1 MRPLTQNNATPQQPS
16 PADATTDMLRSVLD
30 AVSDRVVVLDA
41 QGIIQMVNAAWR
53 QAALANSPR
62 PGQRT
67 PHTDVGTDYL
77 GIAARGTKP
86 CDPPKPDHSAVD
98 GIRAVL
104 CGQRDSFNLQYPCHT
119 PDQQRWFN
127 MRVTP
132 ILWAGQRG
140 AVVAHSDITPQ
151 TLVKEALR
159 LGELRFRTLF
169 DSLPHVSVQGY
180 GPDGTTRYWN
190 AASEKLYGFTAQEA
204 IGRNLLDLII
214 PPEMK
219 PEVQQ
224 AIVQMA
230 QTGQPTP
237 TAELTLQRKD
247 GTRVPVLSS
256 HALVQTPGGS
266 TELFCVDI
274 DLSARKQAEDALRE
288 SEQRFRSIANATPV
302 MIWLAGTDTLCYW
315 FNAGWLAFTG
325 RTLAQE
331 QGNGWAEGVHPD
343 DLQRCVSF
351 YLRHFEQ
358 RLPFQMEYRLM
369 HHSGQYRW
377 IHDSG
382 VPRFDAEGIFLG
394 YIGSCVDAHE
404 VHTVKDQL
412 AAMAEAVPG
421 VVYQFVT
428 QPDKPGHFRY
438 LSKGIESLYG
448 VNAEAA
454 YQDRQLLLQCIA
466 DDDARAEHLASI
478 DQATRDLAPWQHEYR
493 IKTPQGV
500 LKWLHSQATPHL
512 QQDGSVVWS
521 GLVTDI
527 SAHKELE
534 ARLRQGA
541 SVFANVQEA
550 IVITDAKRHIIDVN
564 AAFTRTTGYS
574 RADVLGQNPRFLK
587 SDHHTHEFYQAM
599 WQDIATQG
607 FWIGEVFNKTRAGEV
622 YAVIL
627 NISVVKNEQGL
638 ITHYVGVATDINQLK
653 AQQEL
658 LERVAHYD
666 ALTQLPNR
674 VLLSDRLRQA
684 IAQARR
690 NQTKLAVCY
699 LDLDGFKH
707 INDTQGH
714 DAGDAVLKT
723 VAQRMNEVLRAS
735 DTAARIGGD
744 EFVVLLSDLDASDT
758 GETMLERLLQAI
770 GEPLNVNGLPA
781 SVGASIGVSIYPD
794 NALEADTLLRQADI
808 AMYEAKD
815 SGKNCYRFSRL
826 RAEPA
831 DPR

>member
-1 MRPLTQNNATPQQPS
+1 MSTPADINAAPQQPS
-16 PADATTDMLRSVLD
+16 PADAATNLLRSVLD

-41 QGIIQMVNAAWR
+41 QGTIQMVNAAWR
-53 QAALANSPR
+53 QAAQDNSPL
-62 PGQRT
+62 PGQLT
-67 PHTDVGTDYL
+67 PHTDIGADYL
-77 GIAARGTKP
+77 AMAAQDMNFA
-86 CDPPKPDHSAVD
+86 DPMKTGRSAVD

-104 CGQRDSFNLQYPCHT
+104 SGQRDRFDLHDPCHA
-119 PDQQRWFN
+119 PDQQHGFN

-132 ILWAGQRG
+132 VMWAGQRG
-140 AVVAHSDITPQ
+140 ALVAHSNITPQ
-151 TLVKEALR
+151 ELAKEALPR
-159 LGELRFRTLF
+159 GELRFRTLF
-169 DSLPHVSVQGY
+169 DSLPHVSIQGY

-204 IGRNLLDLII
+204 VGTNLLDLII
-214 PPEMK
+214 PPELK
-219 PEVQQ
+219 SGVQQ
-224 AIVQMA
+224 AIIEMA
-230 QTGQPTP
+230 QTGQPIP
-237 TAELTLQRKD
+237 TAELNLQRKD
-247 GTRVPVLSS
+247 GSRVPVLSS
-256 HALVQTPGGS
+256 HALIHIQGQAA
-266 TELFCVDI
+266 ELFCVDI
-274 DLSARKQAEDALRE
+274 DLSVRKQAEDALRE

-302 MIWLAGTDTLCYW
+302 MIWLAGTDTLCFW

-325 RTLAQE
+325 RSQEQE
-331 QGNGWAEGVHPD
+331 QGNGWVEGVHPD

-351 YLRHFEQ
+351 YLTHFAQ
-358 RLPFQMEYRLM
+358 HLPFQMECRLL

-377 IHDSG
+377 IHESG
-382 VPRFDAEGIFLG
+382 MPRFDAEGVFLG

-428 QPDKPGHFRY
+428 QPGGHWHFGY
-438 LSKGIESLYG
+438 ISKGIESLYG
-448 VNAEAA
+448 VSAEAA
-454 YQDRQLLLQCIA
+454 YQNHDLLMQCIV
-466 DDDARAEHLASI
+466 DDEVRAIHLASI
-478 DQATRDLAPWQHEYR
+478 KQAARNLSPWEHEYR

-500 LKWLHSQATPHL
+500 LKWVRAQATPQL
-512 QQDGSVVWS
+512 QQNGSVVWS
-521 GLVTDI
+521 GLITDI

-550 IVITDAKRHIIDVN
+550 IVITDATRHIIDVN

-587 SDHHTHEFYQAM
+587 AGHHTPEIYQAM
-599 WQDIATQG
+599 WRDIDSQG
-607 FWIGEVFNKTRAGEV
+607 FWIGEVFNKTKAGEV
-622 YAVIL
+622 YAAIL
-627 NISVVKNEQGL
+627 NISAVKNERGQ
-638 ITHYVGVATDINQLK
+638 ISQYVGVATNINQLK

-690 NQTKLAVCY
+690 NQTRLAVCY

-707 INDTQGH
+707 INDTLGH
-714 DAGDAVLKT
+714 EAGDWVLKA
-723 VAQRMNEVLRAS
+723 VAQRMNAVLRAS

-744 EFVVLLSDLDASDT
+744 EFVVLLSDLDTADA

-770 GEPLNVNGLPA
+770 RQPVNVNGQSA

-794 NALEADTLLRQADI
+794 NALVTDTLLRQADI
-808 AMYEAKD
+808 AMYQAKD
-815 SGKNCYRFSRL
+815 SGKNCYRFSQL
-826 RAEPA
+826 RANPA
-831 DPR
+831 SSG

>member
-1 MRPLTQNNATPQQPS
+1 MSTSTNINATPQK
-16 PADATTDMLRSVLD
+16 PASTDLLRSVLD

-41 QGIIQMVNAAWR
+41 QGTIQMVNAAWR
-53 QAALANSPR
+53 QAAQDNSPL
-62 PGQRT
+62 PGQPT
-67 PHTDVGTDYL
+67 PHTGIGADYL
-77 GIAARGTKP
+77 AIAAQGMN
-86 CDPPKPDHSAVD
+86 SANCTVGGSNAIE
-98 GIRAVL
+98 GIRAVMS
-104 CGQRDSFNLQYPCHT
+104 GQSDSFNLKYPCHA

-132 ILWAGQRG
+132 IMWSGQRG

-151 TLVKEALR
+151 NLVEEALKQ
-159 LGELRFRTLF
+159 GELRFRTLF
-169 DSLPHVSVQGY
+169 DSLPHVSIQGY

-190 AASEKLYGFTAQEA
+190 RASEKLYGFTAQEA
-204 IGRNLLDLII
+204 VGVNLLDLII
-214 PPEMK
+214 PPEIK
-219 PEVQQ
+219 PDVRQ
-224 AIVQMA
+224 AIAQMA
-230 QTGQPTP
+230 QSDQPIP

-247 GTRVPVLSS
+247 GSRVPVLSS
-256 HALVQTPGGS
+256 HALIHIPGQPA
-266 TELFCVDI
+266 ELFCVDI

-302 MIWLAGTDTLCYW
+302 MIWLAGTDTRCSW

-325 RTLAQE
+325 RTMVQE

-351 YLRHFEQ
+351 YLTHFEQ

-369 HHSGQYRW
+369 HCSGQYRW

-382 VPRFDAEGIFLG
+382 VPRFDAEGVFLG

-404 VHTVKDQL
+404 VRTVKDQL

-428 QPDKPGHFRY
+428 QPDEPGQFRY

-448 VNAEAA
+448 VSAEAA
-454 YQDRQLLLQCIA
+454 YQNHNLLLQCIV
-466 DDDARAEHLASI
+466 DEEARADHLATFE
-478 DQATRDLAPWQHEYR
+478 QATRDLSPWQHEHR

-500 LKWLHSQATPHL
+500 LKWVHTQATPQL

-599 WQDIATQG
+599 WQDIATQD